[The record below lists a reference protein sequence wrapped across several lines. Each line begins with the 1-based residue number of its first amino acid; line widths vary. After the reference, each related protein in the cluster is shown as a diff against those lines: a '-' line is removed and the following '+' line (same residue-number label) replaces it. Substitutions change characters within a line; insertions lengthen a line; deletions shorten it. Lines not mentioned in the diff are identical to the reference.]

1 MCEDLPTATT
11 PDWII
16 TETPEKQAARERKD
30 NLVD

>member
-1 MCEDLPTATT
+1 MYDDLPAATT

-16 TETPEKQAARERKD
+16 TETPEEQAARERKD